1 MSLKERVYSV
11 LVVSCAD
18 SFNNSLL
25 SLLPPS
31 NFNPVITA
39 GSIAEAKRITADK
52 SYDLIIINSPLP
64 DENGFRFA
72 IDCCQTKGSVV
83 MLLVKSEIYTETQ
96 DKLGEHGVFTMAKPT
111 TKQAIS
117 QALCWMESSRE
128 RLRSFEKKNT
138 SVEERMEEIRLINR
152 AKWLLITEL
161 KMTEP
166 DAHRYIE
173 KSAMDS
179 CAPKSE
185 IARKIISTYS

>member
-1 MSLKERVYSV
+1 MSLKERIYSV

-18 SFNNSLL
+18 NFNNSLL

-31 NFNPVITA
+31 NFSPVTTA

-52 SYDLIIINSPLP
+52 SFDLIIINSPLP

-72 IDCCQTKGSVV
+72 IDCCQKKNSVV
-83 MLLVKSEIYTETQ
+83 MVLVKNEIYAETH
-96 DKLGEHGVFTMAKPT
+96 DKLGEHGVFIMSKPT
-111 TKQAIS
+111 TKPAIT

-179 CAPKSE
+179 CTPKSE